1 MVVVLIVTKP
11 VNNTDDTKL
20 IAGTFN
26 VPISRYLADLGWEV
40 NKVTSKQGKEYI
52 VLNKRDSEGNI
63 ITSLLARPSVDI
75 ITINTETNEVDVK
88 SPEGFS
94 VDYERDWS
102 QNENRYIYKAIS
114 ETDKQ
119 LVRDHRKP
127 LKNIFQ

>member
-1 MVVVLIVTKP
+1 MGVLIVTKP
-11 VNNTDDTKL
+11 VNNTDDAKL

-40 NKVTSKQGKEYI
+40 NKVTSKQGEEYL

>member
-1 MVVVLIVTKP
+1 MTKP
-11 VNNTDDTKL
+11 VNNNDDTKL

-40 NKVTSKQGKEYI
+40 NKVTSKQGEEYL

-114 ETDKQ
+114 EIDKQ

>member
-1 MVVVLIVTKP
+1 MTKP

-40 NKVTSKQGKEYI
+40 NKVTSKQGEEYL

-102 QNENRYIYKAIS
+102 QNENRYISKAIS

>member
-1 MVVVLIVTKP
+1 MTKP
-11 VNNTDDTKL
+11 VNNTDDAKL
-20 IAGTFN
+20 IARTFN

-40 NKVTSKQGKEYI
+40 NKVTSKQGEEYL

>member
-1 MVVVLIVTKP
+1 MTKP

-40 NKVTSKQGKEYI
+40 NKVTSKQGKEYL

-119 LVRDHRKP
+119 LIRDHRKP